1 MAAMFVFY
9 LVGMSAAL
17 ADSGDSGDC
26 GYYGNPVDAAF
37 VDGQCVTDELG
48 DYCQEWWYGQCPTWD
63 QVLEE
68 GDGSFYLCPPGG
80 ELVYQAMY
88 SNGEGGGLGLYFGAN
103 GELLGAWLWVTS
115 YYFCCDGHR
124 SFDYVRGNVDC
135 LYGTPIEDPGHSS
148 TDSSPDST
156 ADSRAGSDA
165 DSRSGPPG
173 DKDPSCGCP
182 GRNSATAAVFGL
194 LLLARRWW
202 KR

>member
-1 MAAMFVFY
+1 MLTVY
-9 LVGMSAAL
+9 LMSIFSAL

-37 VDGQCVTDELG
+37 VDGLCVTDDLG
-48 DYCQEWWYGQCPTWD
+48 DYCEEWWYGQCPTWD

-80 ELVYQAMY
+80 SLTYQASY
-88 SNGEGGGLGLYFGAN
+88 SNGEGGGLALYFDSDGKLQ
-103 GELLGAWLWVTS
+103 GSWLWVTS
-115 YYFCCDGHR
+115 YYFCCDGQR
-124 SFDYVRGNVDC
+124 SFDYQRGDVNC
-135 LYGTPIEDPGHSS
+135 LNATPIEDSGHSS

-156 ADSRAGSDA
+156 ADSRASSEA
-165 DSRSGPPG
+165 DSRSERPPG
-173 DKDPSCGCP
+173 DKDPSCGCS

-194 LLLARRWW
+194 LLLARRWF